1 MTATDIRL
9 DGRSLIRGLFAA
21 GEIDPHVVAAKVV
34 EQADPDT
41 LAEFALLGAAYVA
54 RGEITALRHSQ
65 PRFTPMPNEVA
76 AGGDGASRWGDAAGH
91 VRAGAVPYYVDGVW
105 KRLRDCTRDDVLL
118 IVADYTG
125 RADTNRVL
133 AERFTLLADTMRRK
147 RASTVGALDEAL
159 LAEVLS

>member
-1 MTATDIRL
+1 MTTTDLRL

-34 EQADPDT
+34 EQADPEM
-41 LAEFALLGAAYVA
+41 LADFALLGAAYVA
-54 RGEITALRHSQ
+54 RGEITALRHLR
-65 PRFTPMPNEVA
+65 PRLESMPIRGT
-76 AGGDGASRWGDAAGH
+76 AGGDGASRWVDAAGH

-105 KRLRDCTRDDVLL
+105 KRLCDCSRDDVLL

-125 RADTNRVL
+125 RADVNRAQ

>member
-1 MTATDIRL
+1 VTTTDLRL

-34 EQADPDT
+34 EQADPET

-54 RGEITALRHSQ
+54 RGEITALRHLRPNRQS
-65 PRFTPMPNEVA
+65 TPNQLP
-76 AGGDGASRWGDAAGH
+76 AGGDGASRWRDAASH
-91 VRAGAVPYYVDGVW
+91 VGAGDVPYCVDRVW
-105 KRLRDCTRDDVLL
+105 KRLRDCTRADVLV

-125 RADTNRVL
+125 RADANRVL

>member
-1 MTATDIRL
+1 MTTTDIRP

-21 GEIDPHVVAAKVV
+21 GEIDPHVGAAKVV
-34 EQADPDT
+34 EQADADT
-41 LAEFALLGAAYVA
+41 LAEFALLGAAYLA
-54 RGEITALRHSQ
+54 RGEITALRHLR
-65 PRFTPMPNEVA
+65 PTVRAMPNDAA

-91 VRAGAVPYYVDGVW
+91 VRDGAVPYYVDGTW
-105 KRLRDCTRDDVLL
+105 KRLCDCTRDDVLL

-125 RADTNRVL
+125 RADVNRVQ

-147 RASTVGALDEAL
+147 RASTVGALDESL